1 MAQKSRTNLCIVKMN
16 LASDKLQD
24 AQLVLLQSQ
33 DKATVN
39 ADNTPELKE
48 IYDKLVKQL
57 DEFRQ
62 CIGC

>member
-16 LASDKLQD
+16 LASEKLQD
-24 AQLVLLQSQ
+24 AQLVLLQAQ
-33 DKATVN
+33 AKAQVN

-48 IYDKLVKQL
+48 MYDKLVKQL

-62 CIGC
+62 YIGC

>member
-24 AQLVLLQSQ
+24 AQLVLLQAQ
-33 DKATVN
+33 AKARVN

-48 IYDKLVKQL
+48 MYDKLVKQL